1 MHDKKINANWADVS
15 TPFSFWFAFF
25 TATKSR
31 AYYARISIKTVSVTT
46 GLRVLLNLCYL
57 LTLVAWMHDTRPKQ
71 HTKTIRSV
79 LQSINSNLTVALSSG
94 HALFLYFI
102 SNCHF
107 SWINHLW
114 SILCKY
120 LIFWCILHF
129 WFFFLVL
136 LVLFIFIKV
145 INYIITCTIYFNT
158 LL

>member
-1 MHDKKINANWADVS
+1 MTTYAPMHDKKINANWADVS

-71 HTKTIRSV
+71 HTKTVRSV

-120 LIFWCILHF
+120 LFWCSLHF
-129 WFFFLVL
+129 WFFFG
-136 LVLFIFIKV
+136 
-145 INYIITCTIYFNT
+145 ITCTIYFYKSD
-158 LL
+158 